1 MNKISQDGRRTR
13 HEPRKQDLLAAAVEY
28 VFEHGFSELSIRP
41 LAAALGI
48 SHRTLLYHFH
58 SKENL
63 VVELLKEVRVRERLL
78 FAFRFND
85 QETASLVEFVQTAWQ
100 RFTAPEY
107 EGYFRLF
114 FEVYGLA
121 LQEPTVYGGFLEGV
135 VTDWL
140 PLIEPALIR
149 DGYPPERALS
159 IATLILSSVRGL
171 QLDLLATHDR
181 KRAEAA
187 FEELLTI
194 FRSLRPIS

>member
-1 MNKISQDGRRTR
+1 MKEISQDGRRTR

-63 VVELLKEVRVRERLL
+63 VVELLKEVRARERLL
-78 FAFRFND
+78 FAFRSHD
-85 QETASLVEFVQTAWQ
+85 LEPISLVEFVQAAWE
-100 RFTAPEY
+100 RFTAPES

-121 LQEPTVYGGFLEGV
+121 LQEPAVYGGFLEGV
-135 VTDWL
+135 ITDWL
-140 PLIEPALIR
+140 PIIEPILIR
-149 DGYPPERALS
+149 DGYPSERVSA

-171 QLDLLATHDR
+171 QLDLLAAQDR
-181 KRAEAA
+181 PRAEVA
-187 FEELLTI
+187 FEELLSML
-194 FRSLRPIS
+194 RSLRPIA